1 MSKRKE
7 EILYY
12 YDLLMD
18 SPSID
23 DLIDNTDESLIEW
36 IKSVSLTPEVI
47 DDEELEALIKIH
59 LLIYDQSESG
69 QVLITDT
76 QYDKLMSEYKKRT
89 HKTISTVEVNQKNS
103 KKWELIKHPHP
114 NLVGSI
120 DKVYT
125 KEDLYKWLEQF
136 DNYPED
142 MSIALKLKYD
152 GVSSAII
159 DENGKFVA
167 LTRKDGVVGQDIT
180 RLLSQIPDDKSEYL
194 DYVDKSRN
202 IPVLCKTE
210 ILMKRDDF
218 EQLQKDYPETY
229 ANRRSAVSG
238 IINTPSNLHL
248 ANYLTVKP
256 LVASYF
262 DQGFYPCKVNKTIP
276 YTPEYKGDVY
286 TEIMEL
292 IKKGKSS
299 DNQFRVDGVVLYPV
313 DKYGFIIGDTDT
325 DVLESCIAFK
335 TNSAFGIT
343 RALEVYPSVGR
354 TGQVTPMLKVEP
366 VEVNETIVT
375 DVSLS
380 TMRKFLQFNLHHLE
394 KVQIESAGDVIPMV
408 KGTLNPK
415 EYPDDEPLLKMR
427 MVCPHCGS
435 EFYHEGELTFCGN
448 SRCPKVRAG
457 LITNFLTKMGI
468 NGIKDATVET
478 LQNEGFLLEFK
489 DIFELLEDKSKQMEI
504 AMLPGFS
511 SKSVENM
518 ITELKRLETEEF
530 TLSTFIGSLGIRD
543 ISRTTARTIFKYF
556 NLHQMNTYTKD
567 QMVDA
572 LLQINGIGD
581 KLANNFAEYVV
592 DNRDMINGLLSHIN
606 IIPDMMELGKVV
618 FTGFDDE
625 ELRAK
630 FEEKGYLVKD
640 NLTRDTSYVVAASTS
655 TGKYK
660 KAMEKGIP
668 VYMLNDVE
676 SLLAKL

>member
-7 EILYY
+7 EVLYF
-12 YDLLMD
+12 YDLLME

-23 DLIDNTDESLIEW
+23 DLIENTDQSLIEW
-36 IKSVSLTPEVI
+36 IRSISLTPEVI
-47 DDEELEALIKIH
+47 DIEELEGLIKIH
-59 LLIYDQSESG
+59 LSIYDQSESG
-69 QVLITDT
+69 KVLITDT
-76 QYDKLMSEYKKRT
+76 QYDNLMSEYKKRT
-89 HKTISTVEVNQKNS
+89 NKTISTVEVNQKNS

-125 KEDLYKWLEQF
+125 KEELYKWLEQF
-136 DNYPED
+136 DESLED
-142 MSIALKLKYD
+142 ISIGMKLKYD
-152 GVSSAII
+152 GISSAITYGE
-159 DENGKFVA
+159 DEYIAV
-167 LTRKDGVVGQDIT
+167 TRKDGVNGQDIS
-180 RLLSQIPDDKSEYL
+180 LLVK
-194 DYVDKSRN
+194 N
-202 IPVLCKTE
+202 IPKEKNEALKELRRDCNQVKTE
-210 ILMKRDDF
+210 ILMTRSDY
-218 EQLQKDYPETY
+218 EQLNKDYPGLY

-248 ANYLTVKP
+248 AKYLTVKP
-256 LVASYF
+256 LVRNLYDYSDYSPC
-262 DQGFYPCKVNKTIP
+262 QLNKSVRYYPD
-276 YTPEYKGDVY
+276 YKGDIY
-286 TEIMEL
+286 AEIMEL
-292 IKKGKSS
+292 IKEGKSS
-299 DNQFRVDGVVLYPV
+299 DNQFRVDGVVLYPL
-313 DKYGFIIGDTDT
+313 DKYGFIMGDVEN

-380 TMRKFLQFNLHHLE
+380 TMRKFLQFHLHHLE

-408 KGTLNPK
+408 KGTLEPK

-427 MVCPHCGS
+427 MTCPHCGS
-435 EFYHEGELTFCGN
+435 EFYQEGELTFCGN
-448 SRCPKVRAG
+448 SRCPKVQAG

-478 LQNEGFLLEFK
+478 LQNEGFLLEFE
-489 DIFELLEDKSKQMEI
+489 DIFDLLEDKSKQMQI

-518 ITELKRLETEEF
+518 LTELRRLETEEF
-530 TLSTFIGSLGIRD
+530 TISTFFGSLGIRD
-543 ISRTTARTIFKYF
+543 ISRTTARLIFRNF
-556 NLHQMNTYTKD
+556 SIHQLNHDSKNHI
-567 QMVDA
+567 VDS

-581 KLANNFAEYVV
+581 KLANNFAEYIVE
-592 DNRDMINGLLSHIN
+592 NRDRILNLMDKIHL
-606 IIPDMMELGKVV
+606 IPDMMELGKVV